1 MITTL
6 GEDIPGDIRR
16 AVEGS
21 LKGWHRLRRFQVAMA
36 FPTIEA
42 AAAHLG
48 AHQSALIH
56 QFRRLEQDI
65 GGTLYHRSAPG
76 QPMRPTQRGAALL
89 TALARPDI
97 QAAAA
102 RHAPDVSGPPGSNG
116 RYRERMPP
124 STGSRTADAQQA
136 ARLFRALAEP
146 TRLAILLTLQDGERR
161 ITDLA
166 TDLGGSQTGISSH
179 VTSLKESGLITG
191 RPQGRSVYYRLA
203 RPELDSLLGTAE
215 TLLAAAARRVRL
227 HRHDSQAGGTTPA
240 WAGLPRAPLSE
251 RPKAP
256 APQQKAAAMS
266 SAASRRLYQR
276 DPVTTPRRTR

>member
-1 MITTL
+1 
-6 GEDIPGDIRR
+6 
-16 AVEGS
+16 
-21 LKGWHRLRRFQVAMA
+21 MA

-136 ARLFRALAEP
+136 ARLFRALAAP
-146 TRLAILLTLQDGERR
+146 TRLTILLTLQDRERR
-161 ITDLA
+161 MPHLA
-166 TDLGGSQTGISSH
+166 TALGGCPTRIIATTAKPTERRARGQDCR
-179 VTSLKESGLITG
+179 G
-191 RPQGRSVYYRLA
+191 RRCQSAQRL
-203 RPELDSLLGTAE
+203 RLL
-215 TLLAAAARRVRL
+215 
-227 HRHDSQAGGTTPA
+227 
-240 WAGLPRAPLSE
+240 
-251 RPKAP
+251 
-256 APQQKAAAMS
+256 
-266 SAASRRLYQR
+266 SRRQ
-276 DPVTTPRRTR
+276 PR

>member
-191 RPQGRSVYYRLA
+191 RPQGRPVYTGSPGPNWTPCWKLLRRCSPQPASASGYIATTVKPTERRPRGQDCRGRRCQSAQRL
-203 RPELDSLLGTAE
+203 RLL
-215 TLLAAAARRVRL
+215 
-227 HRHDSQAGGTTPA
+227 
-240 WAGLPRAPLSE
+240 
-251 RPKAP
+251 
-256 APQQKAAAMS
+256 
-266 SAASRRLYQR
+266 SRRQ
-276 DPVTTPRRTR
+276 PR